1 MLAVLANVTNSL
13 ASAGTTKAPKI
24 YPPWHNKS
32 LTKDMWFKLEAYE
45 EMERQLVASNEKC
58 EKAEATVKQL
68 MLDIAELRQTS
79 SRFESE
85 LAQERVDRQ
94 LERSQDAHQKKE
106 LRNAL
111 RNVRDIVRASL
122 ASTRGDPPSQTG
134 QHCTAKKRARDDDQ
148 SAQLSLSSMMWTDGL
163 NEGPA
168 D

>member
-1 MLAVLANVTNSL
+1 MLAVLANVTNAL

-32 LTKDMWFKLEAYE
+32 VTKDMWFKIEAYE

-58 EKAEATVKQL
+58 EKAEATNRQL
-68 MLDIAELRQTS
+68 MLDTAELGQRL
-79 SRFESE
+79 SRVESE
-85 LAQERVDRQ
+85 LAQERVDREQ
-94 LERSQDAHQKKE
+94 ERSQDAHLIKE
-106 LRNAL
+106 LRKAL

-134 QHCTAKKRARDDDQ
+134 QHCAAKKRARDEYQ
-148 SAQLSLSSMMWTDGL
+148 GAQISLSSMMWTDGL
-163 NEGPA
+163 NDGPT